1 MANQNTN
8 PQSQTQQTQQNW
20 MPFDPFTH
28 LMWGPPPGVPPFM
41 PNQPTNTSP
50 PQPNQGQGQGAT
62 MPGFLDPNGNFDF
75 NKLLDGA
82 DKMFKLINQTQPLL
96 KQLSP
101 FLNMFK

>member
-8 PQSQTQQTQQNW
+8 QPSQSQKTQQNW
-20 MPFDPFTH
+20 IPVDPFTH
-28 LMWGPPPGVPPFM
+28 LMWGPPPGAPSFM

-50 PQPNQGQGQGAT
+50 SQPNQGQGAA
-62 MPGFLDPNGNFDF
+62 MPGFLDVNGNFDF

-96 KQLSP
+96 KQLGP
-101 FLNMFK
+101 FFNIFR